1 MQVTK
6 PNRSNRPCLSMLLS
20 GLIGAMLLPMV
31 CSAAIQITAG
41 AGSST
46 ENLNASWNLEKYPT
60 GIPYVLLT
68 NATGN
73 GTQDIEAGKEFDA
86 IRGAFSAWQSVPT
99 ARISYQSL
107 GETQTHQPGKV
118 DGINVVGFDT
128 SQGLLSRAGL
138 AAVSFVT
145 VQLGTAGRKAGEL
158 AEADIL
164 FFDSDQVIWKVNGRN
179 SIPKALGAPI
189 QLNLEEIAT
198 REVGHF
204 NGLNNSFLRA
214 PFKAPLFTVQNEI
227 LIRDNRFGPFTSTA
241 LMYPYALDGSPLQ
254 NVSNPDNFL
263 TSDERIGIS
272 ALYPTQEFKAESGGI
287 TGQISVR
294 DLIRG
299 TTDEL
304 CGAHVLAVRPGSLA
318 PVASAL
324 SGPDGRYRI
333 EGLEP
338 GLYLIYVEP
347 SSPADLRNLY
357 SALDDSITDVKP
369 EFFNNAY
376 FNSISKAS
384 VVSVAAGLATH
395 QIDVELVRNIPNR
408 EITYASGGIVDP
420 QGNPVVLKIE
430 PDDTLDIATRLRD
443 ENHDGQLYVSDIIDV
458 TDDKDVYLFQ
468 ANRDDV
474 YKVEVFA
481 ERNGSALDPV
491 IRLFGPGIQA
501 VPFATADNTPGLG
514 KDARLTFTAPEKNN
528 YYVEVSSATSG
539 GNTDHYYLLVI
550 TKLSGRVPVTP
561 LGGPQAVL
569 SVPIADA
576 SLEAVGFTN
585 PTYGHIEI
593 TELKVQFLDVDGDA
607 GLNPDGRDF
616 LPPSREPN
624 ARFGAFEGGFGLFND
639 NGPSR
644 GLLDYDPVS
653 PDPRQDMPITMKQT
667 PTITPFGF
675 GFEVTFVPQEPLII
689 PAERMGVEDAT
700 PDFHIVIQP
709 SLLLHHG
716 DDFQVVI
723 PRNGMKVRN
732 NNSGVL
738 QEATLFSAAYPAPAY
753 RNKYTGD
760 IVEFLP
766 FTPVSGGTID
776 AFSNDF
782 PVIGLNLIGD
792 PSEQYWVSQVEM
804 HVVGYSYHNLR
815 NYGRWSFFDYFQVI
829 DPLIRRLDLTDFRS
843 LTNGVY
849 SSGGFNLYSDNDNLG
864 AIGDGVPNFGLNG
877 DFLLPLAG
885 NQRYEVV
892 PLDQISDDNL
902 LALLPKPFQ
911 AHLSVETFLD
921 NRDNLNLFAFK
932 VILPVQPHP
941 ERLVP
946 PTEDFAS
953 GTLGADMFITLRT
966 SNSVDALDVFFPFI
980 DIDGV
985 RVSNNLSEVIRF
997 QDPGMSTLV
1006 NGRSLRAIDNGTNP
1020 AVNIIEVRPQ
1030 PMIQVKD
1037 LVNPADSTSRG
1048 NVIGTVDQGSPPLAV
1063 LGLNLHDYN
1072 ASAMVTHNV
1081 VGTADFPTGNAILNT
1096 GVVLNALTLSL
1107 DPVDTPARLPTNF
1120 ILPVLSQSIPDP
1132 DLVPIPRRG
1141 VDIILDDDTT
1151 SGNTLDDDLDG
1162 ARKIFSA
1169 TSAITAELADEE
1181 LLNGQDDDLDGL
1193 TDENDMGDEDAPG
1206 LNGQYDTNDDTIPY
1220 LQHNSHVRY
1229 SSSMPFT
1236 EFNVAP
1242 VVTSMADGSLR
1253 IAFPDLTTHVL
1264 DERGTAFDLVAD
1276 PLSIFIDAVFFRV
1289 DHTVLTVAPGVP
1301 TMDVGALTAPPIFL
1315 QNGWV
1320 IDFGDN
1326 LVALFENGYVAANY
1340 FYLTEVPNND
1350 TIIPLRGND
1359 VFFTARMG
1367 AGANVGDS
1375 FRMRLPANG
1384 LRYSYYRGANV
1395 ANQDIRPAST
1405 PVGDLSSGRIR
1416 VGSDNVPPSLSYI
1429 KPVGGNNRARAV
1441 NRDGRIE
1448 YEFEV
1453 QFTFNDPDNDAAVD
1467 FYWDTDRF
1475 GLDGQPI
1482 PLVAGESTINIID
1495 NDGRRPY
1502 TFTFQFPEELARRPI
1517 GEAYIYGVV
1526 TDDVNPS
1533 RAIFAPAP
1541 IILDATSRL
1550 QARGVTEFLIADNM
1564 GQIFGT
1570 GGANINIPEY
1580 RQTRN
1585 IIRDIELTPSER
1597 GALFLNGY
1605 GDVVLRGDPG
1615 VWSQFVRTSESV
1627 TFPEGG
1633 SIALGGDY
1641 GRDIEPDWLGNRY
1654 FLLDCFG
1661 GLYNVGKPSTFPLT
1675 GIVPLAMNDI
1685 YRDME
1690 LTPTSGGLM
1699 VLRGDGA
1706 VFAVGDAPRYT
1717 NTPSF
1722 GTDLARDLAIAPLG
1736 GYILNA
1742 YGHIFPLGQAPVVD
1756 TSTQVIT
1763 YPGSDVYRAIEVIP
1777 GGGGLL
1783 VMDREGQVFPIGD
1796 ILLGPNPVPPGVV
1809 PPPGTLNP
1817 GDPIVFPLPP
1827 PAPAG
1832 NTVVTGERTGAFI
1845 DLEFAQSGQI
1855 PRQTQDN
1862 VWFSL
1867 EGLCHAIS
1875 REDLSGML
1883 NLLTDDFLDKQ
1894 GHDRNDFAAVW
1905 RAFFDHYRV
1914 LACNINDSSMTITR
1928 SNVEANTYII
1938 STSLTIMTLDPVL
1951 QVMAPSDNPLDLEAA
1966 ETLFTVGP
1974 VEMDQVAHF
1983 FETDDGRGWRMS
1995 IIDDDYTEGVIDR
2008 ADPILDERH
2017 FTRTRARSKREGEGY
2032 IFLNEEDQLS
2042 KGSSQNS
2049 TYILRFTEEVEGHA
2063 PGGGPIGGWHAP
2075 VLYFL
2080 WFTPVSDSEGGQIP
2094 VSTFRIPV
2102 EFNVRIDPTTQI
2114 GAISGGERAVFGM
2127 FPTLVNPLGTVAQN
2141 SNINQIVDSPLGWRF
2156 FNQLGITVDA
2166 GRTFVYDSHVTASGG
2181 AESQITLNVP
2191 DVNSSAYLV
2200 NLSDASD
2207 ALAIPRGTLPLE
2219 PDLDLRDAQGKIIIP
2234 DFAYFQKSITVQP
2247 DDYVLV
2253 TFRADEQGGV
2263 TDRLFYAVMH
2273 IIAIN
2278 EPQTNNTFT
2287 NVIFTWRYEPTTDFL
2302 RGFNAYK

>member
-1 MQVTK
+1 M
-6 PNRSNRPCLSMLLS
+6 RLLVL
-20 GLIGAMLLPMV
+20 GLVGALLVPMV
-31 CSAAIQITAG
+31 CSAAVQITAG

-46 ENLNASWNLEKYPT
+46 ENLKASWNLDKYPS
-60 GIPYVLLT
+60 GIPYVVRT
-68 NATGN
+68 TATGD
-73 GTQDIEAGKEFDA
+73 GTQDIEANKEFEA
-86 IRGAFSAWQSVPT
+86 LRNAFKAWQGVST
-99 ARISYQSL
+99 TRISYQDL
-107 GETQTHQPGKV
+107 GTTQTHQPGQV
-118 DGINVVGFDT
+118 DGINVLGFD
-128 SQGLLSRAGL
+128 SSNGLLARAGL
-138 AAVSFVT
+138 AALSFVT
-145 VQLGTAGRKAGEL
+145 VQTGVGGGQQAGRL

-164 FFDSDQVIWKVNGRN
+164 IFDTDQIIWKLTGRN
-179 SIPKALGAPI
+179 SLPKALGAPL
-189 QLNLEEIAT
+189 QLNLEEIVT

-204 NGLNNSFLRA
+204 NGLHNSLMRF
-214 PFKAPLFTVQNEI
+214 PFKAPVFTVQNGI

-241 LMYPYALDGSPLQ
+241 LMYPYALDNSPLQ
-254 NVSNPDNFL
+254 NISGAGSFL
-263 TSDERIGIS
+263 TSDERIAIS
-272 ALYPTQEFKAESGGI
+272 SLYPSQAFKGSTGSI
-287 TGQISVR
+287 VGQISVR

-299 TTDEL
+299 ATDEL
-304 CGAHVLAVRPGSLA
+304 CGAHVMAVRPGSLV
-318 PVASAL
+318 PVASTL
-324 SGPDGRYRI
+324 SNPDGTYRI
-333 EGLEP
+333 DGLEP

-347 SSPADLRNLY
+347 SSPADFRNVF
-357 SALDDSITDVKP
+357 SSLDDSIVDVKA

-376 FNSISKAS
+376 YSSVSHAS
-384 VVSVAAGLATH
+384 VISVAAGVATG

-408 EITYASGGIVDP
+408 EITYAPGGITDP

-443 ENHDGQLYVSDIIDV
+443 EDHDGQLYISDIIDI
-458 TDDKDVYLFQ
+458 TGDKDVYQFR

-474 YKVEVFA
+474 WKVEVFA
-481 ERNGSALDPV
+481 DRNGSALDPV
-491 IRLFGPGIQA
+491 LSLYGPGVQV

-514 KDARLTFTAPEKNN
+514 KDARLIFTAPETNN
-528 YYVEVSSATSG
+528 YYVEISNATSG
-539 GNTDHYYLLVI
+539 GDTDYYYLLVI

-561 LGGPQAVL
+561 LGGPHAVL

-616 LPPSREPN
+616 LLPSREPN
-624 ARFGAFEGGFGLFND
+624 ARFGAFEGGFGLFTD
-639 NGPSR
+639 NGPAH
-644 GLLDYDPVS
+644 GVLDYDPIS

-689 PAERMGVEDAT
+689 PAERLGVEDAT
-700 PDFHIVIQP
+700 PDFHVVIQP

-723 PRNGMKVRN
+723 PRDGMRVRN

-738 QEATLFSAAYPAPAY
+738 QEATLFSSAYPSPAY

-760 IVEFLP
+760 IVEYLP
-766 FTPVSGGTID
+766 FTPASGGTID
-776 AFSNDF
+776 ALSNDF

-792 PSEQYWVSQVEM
+792 PSEQYWISQVEM
-804 HVVGYSYHNLR
+804 NIVGYSYHSLR
-815 NYGRWSFFDYFQVI
+815 NYGRWSLFDYFQVI
-829 DPLIRRLDLTDFRS
+829 DPLIRRLDLTDFRA

-849 SSGGFNLYSDNDNLG
+849 TSGGFNLYSDNDNLG

-885 NQRYEVV
+885 NQRYEVI
-892 PLDQISDDNL
+892 PIDQISDDNV
-902 LALLPKPFQ
+902 LALLPQPFQ
-911 AHLSVETFLD
+911 THVTVENFLA

-946 PTEDFAS
+946 STEDFAS
-953 GTLGADMFITLRT
+953 GTLGADMFVTLRT

-980 DIDGV
+980 DVDGV

-1006 NGRSLRAIDNGTNP
+1006 NGRSMRTIDNGTNP
-1020 AVNIIEVRPQ
+1020 AMNIIEVRPQ
-1030 PMIQVKD
+1030 PVIQVKD

-1048 NVIGTVDQGSPPLAV
+1048 NIIGTAEQGSPPLAV

-1072 ASAMVTHNV
+1072 ASAMVTHNI
-1081 VGTADFPTGNAILNT
+1081 VGTADFPTGNNILNT
-1096 GVVLNALTLSL
+1096 GVVLDALTLSL
-1107 DPVDTPARLPTNF
+1107 DPVDVPAVLPSNF
-1120 ILPVLSQSIPDP
+1120 ILPVLSPSFPDP
-1132 DLVPIPRRG
+1132 DVIPIPQRG
-1141 VDIILDDDTT
+1141 VDIILEDDTE
-1151 SGNTLDDDLDG
+1151 SGDEIDNDLDG
-1162 ARKIFSA
+1162 ARKIFSP
-1169 TSAITAELADEE
+1169 TTTITAELADEE
-1181 LLNGQDDDLDGL
+1181 LRNGQDDDLDGI
-1193 TDENDMGDEDAPG
+1193 TDESDVGDEDGPG
-1206 LNGQYDTNDDTIPY
+1206 LNGQFDLNDDTIVY
-1220 LQHNSHVRY
+1220 LQNNSHVRY
-1229 SSSMPFT
+1229 QNVMPYTQFSVEPT
-1236 EFNVAP
+1236 
-1242 VVTSMADGSLR
+1242 VTALADGSLR
-1253 IAFPDLTTHVL
+1253 VAFPDLTTSVL
-1264 DERGTAFDLVAD
+1264 NEIGTAFDLVAD
-1276 PLSIFIDAVFFRV
+1276 PLSIFIDSVFYRV
-1289 DHTVLTVAPGVP
+1289 DHPVLTVVPGVP
-1301 TMDVGALTAPPIFL
+1301 TMDVGALTDPPIFL
-1315 QNGWV
+1315 QHGWIV
-1320 IDFGDN
+1320 DYGDN
-1326 LVALFENGYVAANY
+1326 LTALFEAGFMTVTY

-1350 TIIPLRGND
+1350 TINPLRGTD
-1359 VFFTARMG
+1359 IFFTARMG
-1367 AGANVGDS
+1367 VGANVGDS

-1384 LRYSYYRGANV
+1384 LRYSYYRGANL
-1395 ANQDIRPAST
+1395 ANQDIRSAST
-1405 PVGDLSSGRIR
+1405 PVGDFSSSRIR
-1416 VGSDNVPPSLSYI
+1416 VGADNVPPSLNYI
-1429 KPVGGNNRARAV
+1429 KPAGGNNRARAIT
-1441 NRDGRIE
+1441 RDGRIE

-1453 QFTFNDPDNDAAVD
+1453 QFTFNDPDNDASVD

-1482 PLVAGESTINIID
+1482 PQVAGESTINIID

-1550 QARGVTEFLIADNM
+1550 QAKGVTEFLIADNM

-1580 RQTRN
+1580 RQSRN
-1585 IIRDIELTPSER
+1585 IIRDFELTPSER
-1597 GALFLNGY
+1597 GGLFLNGY

-1615 VWSQFVRTSESV
+1615 VWSPFVRTSESV

-1641 GRDIEPDWLGNRY
+1641 ARDIEPDWRGNRY

-1661 GLYNVGKPSTFPLT
+1661 GLYNVGKPSTFSLA
-1675 GIVPLAMNDI
+1675 GVVPLAMNDI

-1690 LTPTSGGLM
+1690 LTATSGGLM

-1706 VFAVGDAPRYT
+1706 VFALGDAPRYT
-1717 NTPSF
+1717 NAPSF
-1722 GTDLARDLAIAPLG
+1722 GTDLARDMVIAPLG

-1783 VMDREGQVFPIGD
+1783 VMDREGQVFPVGD
-1796 ILLGPNPVPPGVV
+1796 LLLGPNPVPPGVV
-1809 PPPGTLNP
+1809 PPPGLLNP

-1827 PAPAG
+1827 PAPAD
-1832 NTVVTGERTGAFI
+1832 NTVVTGERAGAFFE
-1845 DLEFAQSGQI
+1845 LELAQSGQI
-1855 PRQTQDN
+1855 PRQTQNN
-1862 VWFSL
+1862 VEFSL
-1867 EGLCHAIS
+1867 ESLCHAVS
-1875 REDLSGML
+1875 REDLAGML
-1883 NLLTDDFLDKQ
+1883 NVLTADFLDEQ
-1894 GHDRNDFAAVW
+1894 GHDRDDFAAVW

-1914 LACNINDSSMTITR
+1914 LACDIDDASMTITR
-1928 SNVEANTYII
+1928 SNEEENTYIV
-1938 STSLTIMTLDPVL
+1938 SASWTIMTLDPVL
-1951 QVMAPSDNPLDLEAA
+1951 QVMSPSDNPLDLETA
-1966 ETLFTVGP
+1966 ETLFTIGP
-1974 VEMDQVAHF
+1974 VEMDQVARY
-1983 FETDDGRGWRMS
+1983 FETDDGRGWRMT
-1995 IIDDDYTEGVIDR
+1995 IIDDDYAEGIIDR

-2049 TYILRFTEEVEGHA
+2049 SYIIRFVEEVEGHA
-2063 PGGGPIGGWHAP
+2063 PSGGPIGGWHAP

-2080 WFTPVSDSEGGQIP
+2080 WFTPVDGGEGGLIP

-2102 EFNVRIDPTTQI
+2102 EFKVRIDPITQV
-2114 GAISGGERAVFGM
+2114 GSISGGERAVFGM
-2127 FPTLVNPLGTVAQN
+2127 FPTLVNPLGDVAQN
-2141 SNINQIVDSPLGWRF
+2141 SSINQIVDSPLGWRF
-2156 FNQLGITVDA
+2156 FNQLGLTVDA

-2181 AESQITLNVP
+2181 GENQVTLDIP
-2191 DVNSSAYLV
+2191 DINSSAYLV
-2200 NLSDASD
+2200 NLTDASD
-2207 ALAIPRGTLPLE
+2207 ALAIPSGTLPLDE
-2219 PDLDLRDAQGKIIIP
+2219 DLDLRDAQGKIVIP
-2234 DFAYFQKSITVQP
+2234 DFGFFQKSVTVQP
-2247 DDYVLV
+2247 GDYVLV

-2278 EPQTNNTFT
+2278 APQTNNAFT
-2287 NVIFTWRYEPTTDFL
+2287 NVIFTWRYEPTTDFI
-2302 RGFNAYK
+2302 RGFNAFK